1 MTDLQPAPPETEQTS
16 LHHGRLGI
24 IGIVFFVVAA
34 AAPLVGMTGAVPVA
48 VVVGNGAAAP
58 GAYVCIGLVLLLFSV
73 GYGAMG
79 RHVTNAGAFFAY
91 VGRGMGIAPG
101 VGSAFVSL
109 VAYIAIQLAIFGFF
123 GAVVGGTMN
132 ATFGIDL
139 PWYAWT
145 LIAWVLVLVLSLAS
159 VDVGAKLLGV
169 LMGLELL
176 ALLVTFFAVL
186 FSGGGPEGINLA
198 ASFAPSNIFVG
209 GLAGASGIAFAFA
222 FASYIGFEATAI
234 YGEEAKN
241 PHRTVPIATYVAV
254 GTITVIFA
262 VTSWAMV
269 SGLGPSVV
277 VERMAEISSVDGV
290 PLADPAAILYA
301 VATEYV
307 GSWLATVMSWL
318 VISSLFAGLLAFQ
331 NSCAR
336 YFFAMGRAGVLP
348 RKLDRVNKSGAP
360 VFASITTSAITLIII
375 VWFIV
380 QKLDPVLNMFFWFS
394 GMTVVAIV
402 WVEILVSLSV
412 VIYFRKTKLDTR
424 VWNTIIAPI
433 SAAILLIL
441 GEYLLTS
448 RFGLLAG
455 TVAEGVDPSTQAWG
469 LNLTGWILISAPFLL
484 FVIGTLWGSIRQ
496 DKENVDA
503 VADLVS

>member
-1 MTDLQPAPPETEQTS
+1 
-16 LHHGRLGI
+16 
-24 IGIVFFVVAA
+24 
-34 AAPLVGMTGAVPVA
+34 
-48 VVVGNGAAAP
+48 
-58 GAYVCIGLVLLLFSV
+58 
-73 GYGAMG
+73 
-79 RHVTNAGAFFAY
+79 
-91 VGRGMGIAPG
+91 
-101 VGSAFVSL
+101 
-109 VAYIAIQLAIFGFF
+109 
-123 GAVVGGTMN
+123 
-132 ATFGIDL
+132 
-139 PWYAWT
+139 
-145 LIAWVLVLVLSLAS
+145 
-159 VDVGAKLLGV
+159 
-169 LMGLELL
+169 
-176 ALLVTFFAVL
+176 
-186 FSGGGPEGINLA
+186 
-198 ASFAPSNIFVG
+198 
-209 GLAGASGIAFAFA
+209 
-222 FASYIGFEATAI
+222 
-234 YGEEAKN
+234 
-241 PHRTVPIATYVAV
+241 
-254 GTITVIFA
+254 
-262 VTSWAMV
+262 MV

-336 YFFAMGRAGVLP
+336 YFFAMGPARVLP

-469 LNLTGWILISAPFLL
+469 LHPVSYTHLTLPTIYS
-484 FVIGTLWGSIRQ
+484 V
-496 DKENVDA
+496 
-503 VADLVS
+503 